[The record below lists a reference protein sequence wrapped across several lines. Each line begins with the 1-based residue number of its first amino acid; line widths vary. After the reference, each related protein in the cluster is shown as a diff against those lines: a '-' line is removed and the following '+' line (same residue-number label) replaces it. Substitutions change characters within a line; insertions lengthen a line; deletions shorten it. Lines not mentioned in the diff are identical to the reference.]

1 MRLNRERFPLVV
13 EGIPFITIPAV
24 LTAITGLW
32 GKSYLFFPFLALTIF
47 MCSFFR
53 NPRRR
58 IPRGEGLILSP
69 ADGRIVVVKKEAEGT
84 KVSIFMSVFNCHVN
98 RAPVAGRITEVR
110 YQPGKFLPASKGE
123 ASRQNEQNALQL
135 QGAKGLTMRF
145 VQVAGILARRI
156 VCYVRRGDQ
165 VRRGEIFGT
174 ILFGSRVDVY
184 LSRHVVVRVQV
195 GDRVKGGKSVL
206 GVIA

>member
-13 EGIPFITIPAV
+13 EGIPFILVPA
-24 LTAITGLW
+24 AITALAGVW
-32 GKSYLFFPFLALTIF
+32 GKLYLFLPFLALTVF

-58 IPRGEGLILSP
+58 IPGGEGLILSP
-69 ADGRIVVVKKEAEGT
+69 ADGRIVVVKKDAQGT

-98 RAPVAGRITEVR
+98 RAPAAGRITEVS
-110 YQPGKFLPASKGE
+110 YKPGTFMPASKGE
-123 ASRQNEQNALQL
+123 ASRRNEQNALRL
-135 QGAKGLTMRF
+135 QSAEGLAIRF

-156 VCYVRRGDQ
+156 VCYVHRGDQ
-165 VRRGEIFGT
+165 VRRGEIVGT

-184 LSRHVVVRVQV
+184 LPRHVAVRVRK
-195 GDRVKGGKSVL
+195 GERVKGGKSIL
-206 GVIA
+206 GVIS

>member
-24 LTAITGLW
+24 LTALAGVW
-32 GKSYLFFPFLALTIF
+32 GQVYLFLPFLALTIF

-53 NPRRR
+53 NPRRQ
-58 IPRGEGLILSP
+58 ILRGKGLILSP
-69 ADGRIVVVKKEAEGT
+69 ADGRIVVVEKEAKGT

-98 RAPVAGRITEVR
+98 RAPAAGRITEVR

-123 ASRQNEQNALQL
+123 ASHKNEQNALHL
-135 QGAKGLTMRF
+135 QGDKGLTMRF

-156 VCYVRRGDQ
+156 VCYVRRGDRVQ
-165 VRRGEIFGT
+165 QGEIFGT

-184 LSRHVVVRVQV
+184 LPRHVAVRVQK
-195 GDRVKGGKSVL
+195 GERVKGGKSVL
-206 GVIA
+206 GVIK

>member
-13 EGIPFITIPAV
+13 EGIPFILVPAV
-24 LTAITGLW
+24 ITVIAGAW
-32 GKSYLFFPFLALTIF
+32 WKGYLFFPFLALTIF

-69 ADGRIVVVKKEAEGT
+69 ADGRIVVVKKEAKGT
-84 KVSIFMSVFNCHVN
+84 TVSIFMSVFNCHVN
-98 RAPVAGRITEVR
+98 RAPAAGRITEVR

-123 ASRQNEQNALQL
+123 ASRQNEQNTLHL
-135 QGAKGLTMRF
+135 QGAKGLAMRF

-156 VCYVRRGDQ
+156 VCYVHRGDQ
-165 VRRGEIFGT
+165 VQRGEIFGT
-174 ILFGSRVDVY
+174 ILFGSRVDIY
-184 LSRHVVVRVQV
+184 LPRRVAVRVRK
-195 GDRVKGGKSVL
+195 GERVKGGKSVL
-206 GVIA
+206 GVIK

>member
-1 MRLNRERFPLVV
+1 MRLNRERFPLVI
-13 EGIPFITIPAV
+13 EGIPFIIIPAV
-24 LTAITGLW
+24 ITALAGVW
-32 GKSYLFFPFLALTIF
+32 GKIYLILPFLALTIF

-69 ADGRIVVVKKEAEGT
+69 ADGRIVVVDKEARGT

-98 RAPVAGRITEVR
+98 RAPAAGRIMVIS

-123 ASRQNEQNALQL
+123 ASHQNERNTIRL
-135 QGAKGLTMRF
+135 QGVKGLSMRF

-156 VCYVRRGDQ
+156 VCYVRTGDA
-165 VRRGEIFGT
+165 VRRGEIFGA
-174 ILFGSRVDVY
+174 ILFGSRVDIY
-184 LSRHVVVRVQV
+184 LPRRVAVRVRK

-206 GVIA
+206 GVIK

>member
-1 MRLNRERFPLVV
+1 MRLNRERFPLVI
-13 EGIPFITIPAV
+13 EGIPFITIPAA
-24 LTAITGLW
+24 LTALAGLW
-32 GKSYLFFPFLALTIF
+32 GKIYLMLPFLALTIF

-69 ADGRIVVVKKEAEGT
+69 ADGRIVAVNKEARGT

-98 RAPVAGRITEVR
+98 RAPVAGRIMEIS

-123 ASRQNEQNALQL
+123 ASHKNEQNALHL

-156 VCYVRRGDQ
+156 VCYVRTGDA

-184 LSRHVVVRVQV
+184 LPRNVAVRVQK
-195 GDRVKGGKSVL
+195 GERVKGGKSVL
-206 GVIA
+206 GVIK

>member
-13 EGIPFITIPAV
+13 EGIPFIIIPAL
-24 LTAITGLW
+24 LTALAGLW
-32 GKSYLFFPFLALTIF
+32 GKIYLMLPFLALTIF
-47 MCSFFR
+47 MCAFFR

-69 ADGRIVVVKKEAEGT
+69 ADGRIVVVKKEAKGT

-98 RAPVAGRITEVR
+98 RAPAAGRITEIS

-123 ASRQNEQNALQL
+123 ASHQNERNAIRL
-135 QGAKGLTMRF
+135 QGAKGLSLRF

-156 VCYVRRGDQ
+156 VCYVHSGDQ
-165 VRRGEIFGT
+165 VQRGEIFGT
-174 ILFGSRVDVY
+174 ILFGSRVDIY
-184 LSRHVVVRVQV
+184 LPRRVVVRVQK
-195 GDRVKGGKSVL
+195 GERVKGGKSVL
-206 GVIA
+206 GVIQ

>member
-1 MRLNRERFPLVV
+1 MRLNRERFPLVI
-13 EGIPFITIPAV
+13 EGIPFIIIPVA
-24 LTAITGLW
+24 LTALAGLW
-32 GKSYLFFPFLALTIF
+32 GKIYLILPFLALTVF

-58 IPRGEGLILSP
+58 IPDGEGLILSP
-69 ADGRIVVVKKEAEGT
+69 ADGRIVAVNKEARGN

-98 RAPVAGRITEVR
+98 RAPAAGRIMAIS

-123 ASRQNEQNALQL
+123 ASHQNERNTIRL
-135 QGAKGLTMRF
+135 QGAKGLSMRF

-156 VCYVRRGDQ
+156 VCYVRTGDA

-184 LSRHVVVRVQV
+184 LPRHVAVKVRK
-195 GDRVKGGKSVL
+195 GERVKGGKSVL
-206 GVIA
+206 GVIK

>member
-1 MRLNRERFPLVV
+1 MRLNRERFPLVI
-13 EGIPFITIPAV
+13 EGIPFIIIPAV
-24 LTAITGLW
+24 ITALAGVW
-32 GKSYLFFPFLALTIF
+32 GKIYLILPFLALTIF

-58 IPRGEGLILSP
+58 IPRGEELILSP
-69 ADGRIVVVKKEAEGT
+69 ADGRIVVVDKEARGT

-98 RAPVAGRITEVR
+98 RAPAAGRIMVIS

-123 ASRQNEQNALQL
+123 ASHQNERNTIRL
-135 QGAKGLTMRF
+135 QGVKGLSMRF

-156 VCYVRRGDQ
+156 VCYVRTGDA
-165 VRRGEIFGT
+165 VRRGEIFGA
-174 ILFGSRVDVY
+174 ILFGSRVDIY
-184 LSRHVVVRVQV
+184 LPRRVAVRVRK

-206 GVIA
+206 GVIK

>member
-13 EGIPFITIPAV
+13 EGIPFIIIPAV
-24 LTAITGLW
+24 ITAIAGLW
-32 GKSYLFFPFLALTIF
+32 GKIYLMLPFLALTIF

-69 ADGRIVVVKKEAEGT
+69 ADGRIVVVDKEAEGT

-98 RAPVAGRITEVR
+98 RVPAAGKIMEIS

-123 ASRQNEQNALQL
+123 ASRQNERNAIRL
-135 QGAKGLTMRF
+135 QGAKGLSMRF

-156 VCYVRRGDQ
+156 VCYVHSGDQ
-165 VRRGEIFGT
+165 VQRGEIFGT

-184 LSRHVVVRVQV
+184 LPRPVAVRVRK
-195 GDRVKGGKSVL
+195 GERVKGGKSVL
-206 GVIA
+206 GVIK

>member
-1 MRLNRERFPLVV
+1 MRLNRERFPLVI

-24 LTAITGLW
+24 ITVIAGAW
-32 GKSYLFFPFLALTIF
+32 WNGYLFFPFLALTIF

-53 NPRRR
+53 NPRRQ
-58 IPRGEGLILSP
+58 IPRGKGFILSP
-69 ADGRIVVVKKEAEGT
+69 ADGRIVVVEKEAKGS

-98 RAPVAGRITEVR
+98 RAPAAGRITEVR

-135 QGAKGLTMRF
+135 QGAKGLVMRF

-156 VCYVRRGDQ
+156 VCYVRSGDQ
-165 VRRGEIFGT
+165 VQQGEIFGT

-184 LSRHVVVRVQV
+184 LPRHVAVKVQI
-195 GDRVKGGKSVL
+195 GDCVKGGKSVL
-206 GVIA
+206 GVIK